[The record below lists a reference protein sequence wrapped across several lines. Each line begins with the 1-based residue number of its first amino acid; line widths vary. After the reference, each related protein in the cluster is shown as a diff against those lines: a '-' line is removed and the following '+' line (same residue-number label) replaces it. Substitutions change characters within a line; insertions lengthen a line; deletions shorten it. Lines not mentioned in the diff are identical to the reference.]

1 MKLKEKI
8 EKFYSEI
15 GHNGLNE
22 ESLSSAFKKL
32 APAFLYGGYIDVYNE
47 FRVYIRT
54 VEFYFHDEKERNK
67 GVIDPIVYHRNGR
80 LDDIPHVPNFPL
92 LSLHAHASGFDIA
105 FERGDFRASALIRK
119 YAVMY
124 RVGDTFQELKRFRK
138 SKERKWEDDRSTY
151 LYDIING
158 FSLDSECNK
167 RIEWHDIQYTET
179 EVDLFAPNPRR
190 NVFEYDKNDE
200 YEKDSGKQDYNKRK
214 DPKKTDDRKWSFS
227 ASKPLIVK

>member
-1 MKLKEKI
+1 MQLKDKI

-15 GHNGLNE
+15 ERNGLNE
-22 ESLSSAFKKL
+22 ESLSSAFKTL

-67 GVIDPIVYHRNGR
+67 DVIDPIVYHRNGK

-92 LSLHAHASGFDIA
+92 LSLHAHASGFDIT

-124 RVGDTFQELKRFRK
+124 RVGDTFQELTRFRN

-158 FSLDSECNK
+158 FSLDTECDK
-167 RIEWHDIQYTET
+167 RIQWHDIQYTET
-179 EVDLFAPNPRR
+179 EVDSNPRR

-200 YEKDSGKQDYNKRK
+200 YERDNGKQDYKK
-214 DPKKTDDRKWSFS
+214 KEPKKADDRKWSFS
-227 ASKPLIVK
+227 ASKPLVVK

>member
-1 MKLKEKI
+1 MKLKERI

-15 GHNGLNE
+15 EQNGLNE
-22 ESLSSAFKKL
+22 KSLFAAFKNL

-54 VEFYFHDEKERNK
+54 VEFYFHDEKERNE

-80 LDDIPHVPNFPL
+80 LYDIPRVPNFPL
-92 LSLHAHASGFDIA
+92 LSLHAHASGFDIT

-124 RVGDTFQELKRFRK
+124 RDEDSFKELVRFRSTGK
-138 SKERKWEDDRSTY
+138 SKWEDDRSTY

-158 FSLDSECNK
+158 FSLDPECDK
-167 RIEWHDIQYTET
+167 RIEWHDIQYIET
-179 EVDLFAPNPRR
+179 EEDLLEPNPRR
-190 NVFEYDKNDE
+190 NVFEY
-200 YEKDSGKQDYNKRK
+200 EKDKEMQDYKKKEPNKA
-214 DPKKTDDRKWSFS
+214 DDRKWSFS
-227 ASKPLIVK
+227 ASKPLVVK

>member
-15 GHNGLNE
+15 EQNGLNE
-22 ESLSSAFKKL
+22 KSLSAAFKNL

-67 GVIDPIVYHRNGR
+67 SVIDPIVYHRNGR

-92 LSLHAHASGFDIA
+92 LSLHAHASGFDIT

-138 SKERKWEDDRSTY
+138 SKERKCEDDRSTY
-151 LYDIING
+151 LYDIVNG
-158 FSLDSECNK
+158 FPLDTACDK
-167 RIEWHDIQYTET
+167 RIVWSDIPYSET
-179 EVDLFAPNPRR
+179 EVDLLAPNPRR

-200 YEKDSGKQDYNKRK
+200 CERDNRKQDYKK
-214 DPKKTDDRKWSFS
+214 KEPKKADDRKWSFS
-227 ASKPLIVK
+227 ASKPLIIK

>member
-1 MKLKEKI
+1 MKLKERI

-15 GHNGLNE
+15 EQNGLNE
-22 ESLSSAFKKL
+22 KSLSAAFKNL

-54 VEFYFHDEKERNK
+54 VEFYFHDEKERNE

-80 LDDIPHVPNFPL
+80 LDDIPYVPNFPL
-92 LSLHAHASGFDIA
+92 LSLHAHASGFDIT

-124 RVGDTFQELKRFRK
+124 RDGDSFKELVRSRSKGK
-138 SKERKWEDDRSTY
+138 SKCEDDRSTY

-158 FSLDSECNK
+158 FPLDTACEK
-167 RIEWHDIQYTET
+167 RIVWCDIPYTET
-179 EVDLFAPNPRR
+179 EADLFAPNSRR
-190 NVFEYDKNDE
+190 NVFEYGKNDE
-200 YEKDSGKQDYNKRK
+200 YERDNGKQDYKK
-214 DPKKTDDRKWSFS
+214 KEPKKADDRKWSFS
-227 ASKPLIVK
+227 ASKPLVVK